1 MFDKRG
7 RRWYNNRSG
16 GPAAH
21 HPPGRSPKPY
31 GGGFFLFSFRVEYE
45 SERDVHEGARRLE
58 RMGVTG
64 EVGIRPTPGGTW
76 LMEVIAERAVRQQ
89 ALKQLGGR
97 PVGEAAVA
105 GGEEEEE
112 GPVAAAD

>member
-1 MFDKRG
+1 
-7 RRWYNNRSG
+7 
-16 GPAAH
+16 
-21 HPPGRSPKPY
+21 
-31 GGGFFLFSFRVEYE
+31 
-45 SERDVHEGARRLE
+45 
-58 RMGVTG
+58 
-64 EVGIRPTPGGTW
+64 VGIRPTPGGTW